1 MMILIKRAVSLL
13 LLLAMPAMVAQAM
26 AAPRSAHERLETAT
40 EEVTALI
47 EEAKTYADKDPE
59 RFYRQVDTVMS
70 QYIDFS
76 SFARSV
82 MGRYGSG
89 EYLRSL
95 SPSEQKAHR
104 ARVARFEVLLKER
117 MIRTYAQGL
126 LTFGGNDIEIVQPTK
141 PVTGDSVN
149 VLQLVHNDGP
159 YPHRLIYKM
168 KRGKDGEWWVRNVT
182 IGSISMGLTFRSQF
196 ADALKANGNDLDKA
210 VDSFGA

>member
-1 MMILIKRAVSLL
+1 MIYLMKRVVTIALL
-13 LLLAMPAMVAQAM
+13 LVVPAMAVQALAAQQS
-26 AAPRSAHERLETAT
+26 PHQRLEAAT
-40 EEVTALI
+40 DQVVALI
-47 EEAKTYADKDPE
+47 DEAKTYAEKDPD
-59 RFYRQVDTVMS
+59 RFYREVDAVMS

-82 MGRYGSG
+82 MGRYGTSG
-89 EYLRSL
+89 YLKSL

-126 LTFGGNDIEIVQPTK
+126 LTFGGNDIKVVPPAKEVN
-141 PVTGDSVN
+141 GDSVN
-149 VLQLVHNDGP
+149 VMQLVHNDSP

-168 KRGKDGEWWVRNVT
+168 KRDKDGQWWVRNVT
-182 IGSISMGLTFRSQF
+182 IGSISMGLTFRDQF